1 MSVLTGK
8 IREANGKSAA
18 RKLRTDECIPAV
30 VYGLNDNLSLSI
42 NPKELRKLIEAKGRN
57 VLIELKVDG
66 DSAENRNVVLK
77 ELQTHP
83 LKSGWVH
90 IDFLEIDISKK
101 IKVKVP
107 ILLVGVSPGEKQG
120 GHVNH
125 IIRALEIES
134 LPNDIPEKFEVDI
147 SEVELNQMIRVS
159 DLNLGE
165 SVQILNDPN
174 DIVVNVHLEKIKEE
188 EPEVEEGEEGVEG
201 VEGVEGAEGD
211 RAPAESKDDSGKKED
226 G

>member
-30 VYGLNDNLSLSI
+30 VYGLNDNVSLSI
-42 NPKELRKLIEAKGRN
+42 NPKELSKLIDDKGRN

-83 LKSGWVH
+83 LKPGWVH

-107 ILLVGVSPGEKQG
+107 IFLVGVSPGEKQG
-120 GHVNH
+120 GIVNH

-134 LPNDIPEKFEVDI
+134 LPNAIPEKFEVDM

-165 SVQILNDPN
+165 SVQIVNDPN
-174 DIVVNVHLEKIKEE
+174 DIVLNVHLEKVKEE
-188 EPEVEEGEEGVEG
+188 APEGEEGEEGA
-201 VEGVEGAEGD
+201 EGAEGAEED
-211 RAPAESKDDSGKKED
+211 KAPAESKDDSGKKED

>member
-30 VYGLNDNLSLSI
+30 VYGLNDNVSLSI
-42 NPKELRKLIEAKGRN
+42 NPKELSKLIDDKGRN

-83 LKSGWVH
+83 LKPGWVH

-107 ILLVGVSPGEKQG
+107 IFLVGVSPGEKQG
-120 GHVNH
+120 GIVNH

-134 LPNDIPEKFEVDI
+134 LPNDFPEKFEVDM

-165 SVQILNDPN
+165 SVQIVNDPN
-174 DIVVNVHLEKIKEE
+174 DIVLNVHLEKVKEE
-188 EPEVEEGEEGVEG
+188 EPEGEEGEEGA
-201 VEGVEGAEGD
+201 EGAEGAEAD
-211 RAPAESKDDSGKKED
+211 KAPAESKDDSGKKED

>member
-30 VYGLNDNLSLSI
+30 VYGLNDNVSLSI
-42 NPKELRKLIEAKGRN
+42 NPKELSKLIDDKGRN

-83 LKSGWVH
+83 LKPGWVH

-107 ILLVGVSPGEKQG
+107 IFLIGVSPGEKQG
-120 GHVNH
+120 GIVNH

-134 LPNDIPEKFEVDI
+134 LPNEIPEKFEVDM

-165 SVQILNDPN
+165 SVQIVNDPN
-174 DIVVNVHLEKIKEE
+174 DIVLNVHLEKVKEE
-188 EPEVEEGEEGVEG
+188 EPEGEEGEEGE
-201 VEGVEGAEGD
+201 EGAEGAQED
-211 RAPAESKDDSGKKED
+211 QAPAESKDDSGKKED

>member
-30 VYGLNDNLSLSI
+30 VYGLHDNVSVSI
-42 NPKELRKLIEAKGRN
+42 NPKELSKLIDDKGRN

-83 LKSGWVH
+83 LKPGWVH

-107 ILLVGVSPGEKQG
+107 IFLIGVSPGEKQG
-120 GHVNH
+120 GIVNH

-134 LPNDIPEKFEVDI
+134 LPNNIPEKFEVDM

-165 SVQILNDPN
+165 SVQIVNDPN
-174 DIVVNVHLEKIKEE
+174 DIVLNVHLEKVKEE
-188 EPEVEEGEEGVEG
+188 EPEGEEGEEGA
-201 VEGVEGAEGD
+201 EGAEGAEED
-211 RAPAESKDDSGKKED
+211 KAPAESKDDSGKKED

>member
-8 IREANGKSAA
+8 IRQANGKSAA

-30 VYGLNDNLSLSI
+30 VYGLNDNVSLSI

-66 DSAENRNVVLK
+66 DSAKNRNVVLK
-77 ELQTHP
+77 EMQTHP
-83 LKSGWVH
+83 LKPGWVH

-107 ILLVGVSPGEKQG
+107 VFLVGVSPGEKQG
-120 GHVNH
+120 GIVNQ

-134 LPNDIPEKFEVDI
+134 LPNDIPEKFEVDM
-147 SEVELNQMIRVS
+147 SGVELNQMVRVS

-174 DIVVNVHLEKIKEE
+174 DIVLNVHLEKVKEE
-188 EPEVEEGEEGVEG
+188 EPEVEEGEEGEEG
-201 VEGVEGAEGD
+201 KEGAEED
-211 RAPAESKDDSGKKED
+211 KAPAESKDDSGKKED

>member
-30 VYGLNDNLSLSI
+30 VYGLNDNVSLSI
-42 NPKELRKLIEAKGRN
+42 NPKELSKLIDDKGRN

-83 LKSGWVH
+83 LKPGWVH

-107 ILLVGVSPGEKQG
+107 ILLIGVSPGEKQG
-120 GHVNH
+120 GIVNH

-134 LPNDIPEKFEVDI
+134 LPNDIPEKFEVDM

-165 SVQILNDPN
+165 SVQIVNDPN
-174 DIVVNVHLEKIKEE
+174 DIVLNVHLEKVKEE
-188 EPEVEEGEEGVEG
+188 EPEGEEGEEGE
-201 VEGVEGAEGD
+201 EGAEGAEED
-211 RAPAESKDDSGKKED
+211 QAPAESKDDSGKKED

>member
-30 VYGLNDNLSLSI
+30 VYGLNDNVSLSI
-42 NPKELRKLIEAKGRN
+42 NPKELSKLSESKGRN

-83 LKSGWVH
+83 LKPGWVH

-107 ILLVGVSPGEKQG
+107 IFLIGVSPGEKQG
-120 GHVNH
+120 GIVNH

-147 SEVELNQMIRVS
+147 GGVELNQMIRVS

-165 SVQILNDPN
+165 SVQIVNDPN
-174 DIVVNVHLEKIKEE
+174 DIVLNVHLEKVKEE
-188 EPEVEEGEEGVEG
+188 EPEGEEGEEGE
-201 VEGVEGAEGD
+201 EGAEGAEED
-211 RAPAESKDDSGKKED
+211 QAPAESKDDSGKKED

>member
-30 VYGLNDNLSLSI
+30 VYGLNDNVSLSI
-42 NPKELRKLIEAKGRN
+42 NPKELSKLIDDKGRN

-83 LKSGWVH
+83 LKPGWVH

-107 ILLVGVSPGEKQG
+107 IFLIGVSPGEKQG
-120 GHVNH
+120 GIVNH

-134 LPNDIPEKFEVDI
+134 LPNDIPEKFEVDM

-165 SVQILNDPN
+165 SVQIVNDPN
-174 DIVVNVHLEKIKEE
+174 DIVLNVHLEKVKEE
-188 EPEVEEGEEGVEG
+188 EPEVEEGEEGEEG
-201 VEGVEGAEGD
+201 AEGVEGAEED
-211 RAPAESKDDSGKKED
+211 QAPAESKDDSGKKED

>member
-30 VYGLNDNLSLSI
+30 LYGVNDNVNLSV
-42 NPKELRKLIEAKGRN
+42 NPKEVKKLIDAKGRN
-57 VLIELKVDG
+57 VLIELKVEG

-77 ELQTHP
+77 EFQTHP
-83 LKSGWVH
+83 LKPGWLH
-90 IDFLEIDISKK
+90 IDFLEIDVNKK

-107 ILLVGVSPGEKQG
+107 IELIGTSPGEKQG

-134 LPNDIPEKFEVDI
+134 LPKDIPEKVEVQMGG
-147 SEVELNQMIRVS
+147 VELNEMIRVS
-159 DLNLGE
+159 ELSLDGAFT
-165 SVQILNDPN
+165 ILNDPN
-174 DIVVNVHLEKIKEE
+174 DVVVNVHLEKVKEE
-188 EPEVEEGEEGVEG
+188 TAEVEEGEEGEEAATEAG
-201 VEGVEGAEGD
+201 ETPE
-211 RAPAESKDDSGKKED
+211 ESKEDPGKKED
-226 G
+226 GNN

>member
-30 VYGLNDNLSLSI
+30 VYGLNDNVSLSI
-42 NPKELRKLIEAKGRN
+42 NPKELSKLIDAKGRN

-77 ELQTHP
+77 EFQTHP
-83 LKSGWVH
+83 LKPGWMHV
-90 IDFLEIDISKK
+90 DFLEIDISKK

-107 ILLVGVSPGEKQG
+107 VFLVGVSPGEKQG
-120 GHVNH
+120 GIVNH

-134 LPNDIPEKFEVDI
+134 LPNDIPEKFEVDM
-147 SEVELNQMIRVS
+147 SGVELNQMIRVS

-165 SVQILNDPN
+165 SIQILNDPN
-174 DIVVNVHLEKIKEE
+174 DIVLNVHLEKVKEE
-188 EPEVEEGEEGVEG
+188 EPGVEEGAEGEEG
-201 VEGVEGAEGD
+201 AEEDKG
-211 RAPAESKDDSGKKED
+211 PAESKDDSGKKED

>member
-30 VYGLNDNLSLSI
+30 VYGLNDNVSLSI
-42 NPKELRKLIEAKGRN
+42 NPKELSKLIDDKGRN

-83 LKSGWVH
+83 LKPGWVH

-107 ILLVGVSPGEKQG
+107 IFLIGVSPGEKQG
-120 GHVNH
+120 GIVNH

-134 LPNDIPEKFEVDI
+134 LPNAIPEKFEVDM

-165 SVQILNDPN
+165 SLQILNDPN
-174 DIVVNVHLEKIKEE
+174 DIVLNVHLEKVKEE
-188 EPEVEEGEEGVEG
+188 EPEGEEGEEGA
-201 VEGVEGAEGD
+201 EGAEGVEED
-211 RAPAESKDDSGKKED
+211 KAPAESKDDSGKKED

>member
-30 VYGLNDNLSLSI
+30 VYGLNDNVSLSI
-42 NPKELRKLIEAKGRN
+42 NPKELSKLIDAKGRN

-77 ELQTHP
+77 EFQTHP
-83 LKSGWVH
+83 LKPGWVH
-90 IDFLEIDISKK
+90 VDFLEIDISKK

-107 ILLVGVSPGEKQG
+107 VFLVGVCPGEKQG
-120 GHVNH
+120 GIVNH

-134 LPNDIPEKFEVDI
+134 LPNDIPEKFEVDM
-147 SEVELNQMIRVS
+147 SGVELNQMIRVS

-165 SVQILNDPN
+165 SLQILNDPN
-174 DIVVNVHLEKIKEE
+174 DIVLNVHLEKVKEE
-188 EPEVEEGEEGVEG
+188 EPGVEEGTEGEEGA
-201 VEGVEGAEGD
+201 EGAEEDKGS
-211 RAPAESKDDSGKKED
+211 AESKDDSGKKED